1 MAMKIL
7 GMYWVTPKNDVC
19 MKSYG
24 GRMNFGDLSS
34 PKGVRIS
41 RIYGREKTINKLPRD
56 KKAHDFDLSFLEEE
70 FTRH

>member
-1 MAMKIL
+1 MALNIL
-7 GMYWVTPKNDVC
+7 GMYWVTPKNDVY

-41 RIYGREKTINKLPRD
+41 SIKSLWKGKD
-56 KKAHDFDLSFLEEE
+56 D
-70 FTRH
+70 

>member
-41 RIYGREKTINKLPRD
+41 CIKNLLKGKDDYPVI
-56 KKAHDFDLSFLEEE
+56 KKRTTLTSHF
-70 FTRH
+70 

>member
-1 MAMKIL
+1 MALNIL
-7 GMYWVTPKNDVC
+7 GMYWVTPKNDVY

-41 RIYGREKTINKLPRD
+41 CIKNLWKGKD
-56 KKAHDFDLSFLEEE
+56 D
-70 FTRH
+70 